1 MTTARATSHR
11 LQDLAIS
18 ETGFVFDPY
27 SGGTFTV
34 NRTGLTILQGLRE
47 QLPRAA
53 LIERLRK
60 QYQISSSTDLETDLG
75 EFTRLL
81 IHQGLLPAEFA
92 LDDDAQ
98 AEPESAPAP
107 PQRAVAQTGGAR

>member
-1 MTTARATSHR
+1 MSTPHR
-11 LQDLAIS
+11 LQELAIS

-47 QLPRAA
+47 KLTRAE

-60 QYQISSSTDLETDLG
+60 QYQISASTDLETDLG

-81 IHQGLLPAEFA
+81 IHQGLLPADFSLEDGPA
-92 LDDDAQ
+92 ADRGQ
-98 AEPESAPAP
+98 PAP
-107 PQRAVAQTGGAR
+107 RSEPATKDGAP

>member
-1 MTTARATSHR
+1 MSTPHR
-11 LQDLAIS
+11 LQELAIS

-47 QLPRAA
+47 KLTRSE

-60 QYQISSSTDLETDLG
+60 QYQISASTDLETDLG

-81 IHQGLLPAEFA
+81 IHQGLLPADFS
-92 LDDDAQ
+92 LDEGPGAGRGPARSGPATQDG
-98 AEPESAPAP
+98 AP
-107 PQRAVAQTGGAR
+107 